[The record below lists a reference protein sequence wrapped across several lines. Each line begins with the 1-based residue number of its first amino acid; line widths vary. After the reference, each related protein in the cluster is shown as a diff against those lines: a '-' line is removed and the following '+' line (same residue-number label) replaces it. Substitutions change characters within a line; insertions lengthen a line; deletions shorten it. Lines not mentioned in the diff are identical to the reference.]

1 MERLF
6 TIKYLLLILFS
17 SFSAHI
23 LAINKPNI
31 IILSVMDYPPY
42 HSLSMEQFG
51 PIPRIISAAI
61 SISGYSLELKFVPWN
76 RAIEEAKLG
85 EKVDGIMGVWYSEE
99 RTKYFLYSDPVMS
112 NKWSLIKKSGA
123 AIDIT
128 SSDYRLGTV
137 RGYYIPE
144 SVKNKG
150 YDIELVADD
159 EKNLQK
165 LFSGR
170 IQLTLLDEN
179 YLNYLIRVKHH
190 RYKDAF
196 TIIKPPVAMM
206 TQYIAISK
214 KTVDPEQ
221 KILVINHG
229 LKKIKS
235 SGTFDKIIKQELI
248 NN

>member
-1 MERLF
+1 MKLLCLV
-6 TIKYLLLILFS
+6 KHLLALLIIS
-17 SFSAHI
+17 SSHVSAANESNTI
-23 LAINKPNI
+23 VLT
-31 IILSVMDYPPY
+31 VMDYPPY

-61 SISGYSLELKFVPWN
+61 SLSGYSLELKFVPWN
-76 RAIEEAKLG
+76 RAIEEAKTG
-85 EKVDGIMGVWYSEE
+85 EQVDGIMGVWYSEE
-99 RTKYFLYSDPVMS
+99 RTKYFLYSDPVMT
-112 NKWSLIKKSGA
+112 NKWSLIKKNGT
-123 AIDIT
+123 AIDLA
-128 SSDYRLGTV
+128 SSNYRLGTV

-190 RYKDAF
+190 RYKGAF

>member
-1 MERLF
+1 
-6 TIKYLLLILFS
+6 
-17 SFSAHI
+17 
-23 LAINKPNI
+23 
-31 IILSVMDYPPY
+31 MDYPPY
-42 HSLSMEQFG
+42 HSRSMEQYG
-51 PIPRIISAAI
+51 PIPRIISA
-61 SISGYSLELKFVPWN
+61 SINLSGYTLELKFVPWN
-76 RAIEEAKLG
+76 RAIEEAKSG

-99 RTKYFLYSDPVMS
+99 RTQYFLYSDPVMS
-112 NKWSLIKKSGA
+112 NKWSLIKKKGA
-123 AIDIT
+123 EIDLT

-144 SVKNKG
+144 SVKKKG

-170 IQLTLLDEN
+170 INLTLLDEN

-196 TIIKPPVAMM
+196 TVITPPVAMM

-214 KTVDPEQ
+214 KTTAPQQ
-221 KILVINHG
+221 KIFIINHG
-229 LKKIKS
+229 LEKIKL
-235 SGTFDKIIKQELI
+235 SGTFDKIIKQDGI